1 MCVNLQVGAW
11 SAKMTKPNKATM
23 ADVAARAGV
32 SPATVARVLYAN
44 GYVSAKKQG
53 IVRAALAETGYRP
66 NVMARALRIA
76 KSFTLG
82 MVVSES
88 RLNAFHPYVAH
99 EVQLEA
105 LKHGYSVLTLNN
117 GASEEIERQGVHRFL
132 DQHVDAVIFC
142 AAIDPANVRLIAEA
156 GVPTVQIE
164 RESAR
169 VGSFSL
175 VDPTPGMKEAIRHLS
190 GLGHKR
196 IAYIGGGFALGYLE
210 NPRGKSVEAQR
221 VECFQR
227 SMASAGLNAP
237 AEFIRLGPYHL
248 EHADRQPGR
257 TMMDELLALRNRP
270 SAVVIGSDLLAAGA
284 LQAIHEK
291 ALRVPQDVSIIG
303 YDDTMAEILTPPLT
317 SIAQPIAELGRN
329 AVTLAL
335 AAIVGSDSPRRKMVV
350 STKLVVRQSTS
361 SPPPGP

>member
-1 MCVNLQVGAW
+1 
-11 SAKMTKPNKATM
+11 MTKPIKATM

-44 GYVSAKKQG
+44 GYVSAQKRV
-53 IVRAALAETGYRP
+53 IVRAALEETGYRP
-66 NVMARALRIA
+66 NVMARALRTA
-76 KSFTLG
+76 KTFTLG

-142 AAIDPANVRLIAEA
+142 AAIDPSNVRLIAEA

-175 VDPTPGMKEAIRHLS
+175 VDPAPGMKEAIGHLR
-190 GLGHKR
+190 GLGHAR
-196 IAYIGGGFALGYLE
+196 IAYIGGGSAVGRLE
-210 NPRGKSVEAQR
+210 NRRAKSVEVQR
-221 VECFQR
+221 AECFRR
-227 SMASAGLNAP
+227 SMTSAGFDTP
-237 AEFIRLGPYHL
+237 AEFIRLGPYYI

-257 TMMDELLALRNRP
+257 TMMRELLGLRDKP

-284 LQAIHEK
+284 LQAIHEE
-291 ALRVPQDVSIIG
+291 ALRVPQDVSIVG

-335 AAIVGSDSPRRKMVV
+335 AAIAGSDAPGRKMVV
-350 STKLVVRQSTS
+350 STKLVIRQSTS
-361 SPPPGP
+361 APCGGS